1 MKILHEVKKTS
12 HIKFLEDKL
21 QRRLDFFVSISVGIL
36 CCTKIFAMRRAP
48 FKICENCGNNI
59 GKHFRGRD
67 RNWIFSTENTCKS
80 WKLGMMQMPVLCV
93 WQD

>member
-21 QRRLDFFVSISVGIL
+21 QRRLDFFVGISIGIL
-36 CCTKIFAMRRAP
+36 RCTEIFAMRRAP
-48 FKICENCGNNI
+48 FKICENCCNNI
-59 GKHFRGRD
+59 GKDVTEF
-67 RNWIFSTENTCKS
+67 WIFSTEKTCKS
-80 WKLGMMQMPVLCV
+80 WKLGMMQMPVMCV